1 LRQWPCYNYEW
12 CGSIKDAHRPHSIS
26 EVLPMP
32 STSTAAKLEI
42 GGLGK
47 QKMMALA
54 AKAKRLGLSPAS
66 YVKQLVEEDLAI
78 ESDAQSMTLAQIMA
92 PVRKEFRDSAMT
104 EQELDTIV
112 TAARSRHRPSSSGKK
127 R

>member
-1 LRQWPCYNYEW
+1 MP
-12 CGSIKDAHRPHSIS
+12 SIS
-26 EVLPMP
+26 
-32 STSTAAKLEI
+32 TTAKLEI

-54 AKAKRLGLSPAS
+54 DKAKRLGLTPAN

-78 ESDAQSMTLAQIMA
+78 ESDAQAMTLAQIMA
-92 PVRKEFRDSAMT
+92 PVRKEFRESAMT
-104 EQELDTIV
+104 DGELDTIV
-112 TAARSRHRPSSSGKK
+112 NAARSRRRQSSSGKS